1 MTPYIYTFTVT
12 KEDIDFNG
20 HVNNV
25 TYLSWMI
32 DAATAH
38 SSFVGFS
45 YKECL
50 ALGGTWVAKSHT
62 IEYKKPSF
70 EHDVLQMKTWI
81 EDIGKILS
89 TRRYELTR
97 LSDGALICEGKT
109 EWVFVDSKKMRPMKI
124 PAEII
129 EGFENACL

>member
-1 MTPYIYTFTVT
+1 MTKYRYSFKVT
-12 KEDIDFNG
+12 EQDIDFNN

-32 DAATAH
+32 EAATKH
-38 SSFVGFS
+38 SESVGFG

-50 ALGGTWVAKSHT
+50 KLGGTWIAKSHN

-70 EHDVLQMKTWI
+70 INDELQMETWI

-89 TRRYELTR
+89 TRRYVLTR
-97 LSDGALICEGKT
+97 VSDRVLICEGKT
-109 EWVFVDSKKMRPMKI
+109 EWVFVDSEKMRPMKI
-124 PAEII
+124 PAAII
-129 EGFENACL
+129 AGFKTHH